1 MRIVNTD
8 LGIDLTFEKGVEPK
22 ELLRRISS
30 EPGAAGSI
38 GLIGLRSLL
47 NGELSDVS
55 NYVIFSEEDDE
66 AAAAEAEAAAALAAE
81 QTVQAAE
88 VKTEDATEAEAAAP
102 AVEGDTTA
110 VSDQEAVPV
119 AVEGAPVQ
127 EAAPEVVADDA
138 KDQVAEGGDTQEP
151 QVTAKEAVKK
161 AFGITA
167 DPVTPKAS
175 ESAGVSRP
183 RRDMSALIT
192 KAKAGVHGPLLV
204 AVEAAGYTI
213 VNVENTERWFGF
225 NVPGGKDL
233 RAAPRFDVSPL
244 KNGSYSVSL
253 YVNDRAT
260 KIKERL
266 APVDNAPVTPEM
278 IIACMQ
284 SVIFKDKIEEGL
296 AALPKDAE

>member
-1 MRIVNTD
+1 MRIVNTE
-8 LGIDLTFEKGVEPK
+8 LGIDLTFEQGVEPK

-47 NGELSDVS
+47 NGELADVS
-55 NYVIFSEEDDE
+55 NYIILSEEDE
-66 AAAAEAEAAAALAAE
+66 AVAEADAEAAAALAAE
-81 QTVQAAE
+81 QTAQAAE
-88 VKTEDATEAEAAAP
+88 VETEAAVEAEAAAP
-102 AVEGDTTA
+102 VVEGDATA
-110 VSDQEAVPV
+110 VSDQEVTPA
-119 AVEGAPVQ
+119 AVED
-127 EAAPEVVADDA
+127 APE
-138 KDQVAEGGDTQEP
+138 QEEPVEEAP
-151 QVTAKEAVKK
+151 QLSAKEAVQK
-161 AFGITA
+161 AFGITT

-183 RRDMSALIT
+183 RRDMSALIS
-192 KAKAGVHGPLLV
+192 KAKAGVHGALLN

-225 NVPGGKDL
+225 NVAGGKDL

-260 KIKERL
+260 KLKERL
-266 APVDNAPVTPEM
+266 APTDNKPVTPEM

-284 SVIFKDKIEEGL
+284 SAIFKDKIQEGL

>member
-47 NGELSDVS
+47 NGELPDVS

-66 AAAAEAEAAAALAAE
+66 AAAAAALAAE

-88 VKTEDATEAEAAAP
+88 VKTEAAVEAEAAAP
-102 AVEGDTTA
+102 VVEGDTTA
-110 VSDQEAVPV
+110 VSDQETVAV

-138 KDQVAEGGDTQEP
+138 KAQVAEGDDAQEP

-161 AFGITA
+161 AFGITT

-192 KAKAGVHGPLLV
+192 KAKAGVHGALLA

-284 SVIFKDKIEEGL
+284 SVIFKDKVEEGL